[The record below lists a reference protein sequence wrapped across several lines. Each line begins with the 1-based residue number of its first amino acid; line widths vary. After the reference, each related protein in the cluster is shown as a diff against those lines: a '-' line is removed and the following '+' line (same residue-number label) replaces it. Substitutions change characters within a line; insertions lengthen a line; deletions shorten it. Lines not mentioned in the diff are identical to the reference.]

1 MANRNTPAIVND
13 TALATDDMFSD
24 ARVEMIRS
32 QIAKGSKNTPPPSDE
47 IFAAFLDIAKRRNLD
62 PLAKQVSLI
71 AFKGT
76 WTIITTI
83 DGYRALAE
91 QTGQYAGSD
100 AAVFTYAG
108 EKTAYGKTAP
118 ETATVTVHKLIN
130 GNPYPF
136 SATVYFEEYSTGL
149 NNWATMPRTMLAK
162 VAESHALRK
171 AFPAVMS
178 GMYEE
183 SEMDQAIEGTARV
196 VDTGIRVDS
205 SGEIHEI
212 TGRAERPQH
221 RPAPP
226 ITATVEHVEDT
237 WESANTYFHTILGK
251 HKITEDEKRAFIR
264 YGGVKTGSAKDMS
277 IEQLRKGGK
286 FIDGKDDPKA
296 FMAHVDELMAKKD
309 APKEVPAETAP
320 DTKEVP
326 AETAPDTKAEF
337 DAINAEV
344 NAVIDA
350 QVNEQGAK

>member
-32 QIAKGSKNTPPPSDE
+32 QIARDAPDH
-47 IFAAFLDIAKRRNLD
+47 IFAAMIDIAKRRRLD
-62 PLAKQVSLI
+62 PLAKQISLI
-71 AFKGT
+71 KFGGQY
-76 WTIITTI
+76 TIITTI

-91 QTGQYAGSD
+91 QTGLYAGSD

-108 EKTAYGKTAP
+108 EKTAKGKNAP

-130 GNPYPF
+130 GTPYPF

-149 NNWATMPRTMLAK
+149 NNWVTMPRTMLAK

-196 VDTGIRVDS
+196 VTQAPHVDRQTG
-205 SGEIHEI
+205 E
-212 TGRAERPQH
+212 
-221 RPAPP
+221 

-296 FMAHVDELMAKKD
+296 FMAHVVELMAKKD

-320 DTKEVP
+320 DTQ
-326 AETAPDTKAEF
+326 AEF

-350 QVNEQGAK
+350 QVNATGGK